1 MDELAFRTLLNN
13 LEAFRSSLHGLLHI
27 FTWFVVVGL
36 AFDLIVIIR
45 EFRDD
50 WREFRYG
57 HIHPYENH
65 LPKQPSISLLILGL
79 LGTALIV
86 IGVAG
91 ELYVDVQA
99 GKIET
104 QIREANDNLL
114 GLIIRE
120 AGDAAQSAKT
130 AHGEAS
136 AVKGIAD
143 EARADAKDA
152 LAKAQAAQGE
162 LAHAEADAAKAQAV
176 AAAALS
182 QAKDALDK
190 AGKAQ
195 ESLGKAESEAKNAE
209 KAASNALS
217 LSRDAREEADWA
229 KDLATKA
236 EAQLADRTLTDEQVK
251 SIANKL
257 EPFAG
262 QEYEVVAYWDSKESV
277 GIANRVH
284 QGLQA
289 AHWTYLPLKE
299 WHGLFGGIVGIQVWM
314 HPDADERVKKAATAL
329 VDALTVE
336 GLEAVLKLQNPTNNP
351 KHNKISLSVGSKR

>member
-1 MDELAFRTLLNN
+1 MPRAYYASTPPWENGSDPGTHRLDTGGSRRRWRGVAEY
-13 LEAFRSSLHGLLHI
+13 
-27 FTWFVVVGL
+27 FVNDAETDIR
-36 AFDLIVIIR
+36 AFDEGMLI
-45 EFRDD
+45 EA
-50 WREFRYG
+50 
-57 HIHPYENH
+57 
-65 LPKQPSISLLILGL
+65 QQ
-79 LGTALIV
+79 
-86 IGVAG
+86 
-91 ELYVDVQA
+91 QA
-99 GKIET
+99 GNAAT
-104 QIREANDNLL
+104 SARTARQEAD
-114 GLIIRE
+114 
-120 AGDAAQSAKT
+120 
-130 AHGEAS
+130 

-162 LAHAEADAAKAQAV
+162 LAHAEVDAAEAQA
-176 AAAALS
+176 AASTALS

-284 QGLQA
+284 EGLQT

-299 WHGLFGGIVGIQVWM
+299 WHGLFGGIVGIQVSM

-329 VDALTVE
+329 VDALTAD
-336 GLEAVLKLQNPTNNP
+336 GLEAMLKLQNPTNNP